1 MENLPILTGEKV
13 VLRPITDADTDNI
26 VRWRNTP
33 SVRDNFIFR
42 QTFTP
47 EMHRN
52 WLKTKVATGEVVQY
66 IIVDKAADTAVGS
79 VYYRD
84 VDHTFNSAEY
94 GIFIGEESA
103 RGKGFG
109 TETARLFTDF
119 GFTALHLHRISL
131 RVLAENTPARRSYA
145 AAGFEGVIRECEAD
159 IHLFRQGRRSHD
171 NSLKR
176 PELPHGVDSLF
187 CTFGDNDGS
196 AGLVLRLGGIAGV
209 RPADEV
215 IAVTRRK
222 LSDGYFIFNV
232 KYLSVLVRAIV
243 EVKVQSVCHI

>member
-1 MENLPILTGEKV
+1 MEKLPILTGEKV

-94 GIFIGEESA
+94 GIFVGEESA

-109 TETARLFTDF
+109 TETAHRFR
-119 GFTALHLHRISL
+119 LHRAALAPHQSARACREHPCPPQL
-131 RVLAENTPARRSYA
+131 RRRRLC
-145 AAGFEGVIRECEAD
+145 GGR
-159 IHLFRQGRRSHD
+159 HL
-171 NSLKR
+171 
-176 PELPHGVDSLF
+176 P
-187 CTFGDNDGS
+187 
-196 AGLVLRLGGIAGV
+196 
-209 RPADEV
+209 
-215 IAVTRRK
+215 
-222 LSDGYFIFNV
+222 
-232 KYLSVLVRAIV
+232 
-243 EVKVQSVCHI
+243 

>member
-1 MENLPILTGEKV
+1 MEKLPILTGEKV

-26 VRWRNTP
+26 VRWSNTP

-145 AAGFEGVIRECEAD
+145 AAGFVEEGTFRED
-159 IHLFRQGRRSHD
+159 
-171 NSLKR
+171 
-176 PELPHGVDSLF
+176 GVYRDVVF
-187 CTFGDNDGS
+187 M
-196 AGLVLRLGGIAGV
+196 AKIA
-209 RPADEV
+209 
-215 IAVTRRK
+215 
-222 LSDGYFIFNV
+222 
-232 KYLSVLVRAIV
+232 
-243 EVKVQSVCHI
+243 Q

>member
-1 MENLPILTGEKV
+1 MEKLPILTGEKV

-84 VDHTFNSAEY
+84 VDRTFNSAEY
-94 GIFIGEESA
+94 GIFVGEESA

-119 GFTALHLHRISL
+119 GFAGLHLHRVSL
-131 RVLAENTPARRSYA
+131 RVLAENTAARRSYEK
-145 AAGFEGVIRECEAD
+145 AGFVQEGV
-159 IHLFRQGRRSHD
+159 FRD
-171 NSLKR
+171 M
-176 PELPHGVDSLF
+176 ELL
-187 CTFGDNDGS
+187 DG
-196 AGLVLRLGGIAGV
+196 AYRDVVFMA
-209 RPADEV
+209 
-215 IAVTRRK
+215 K
-222 LSDGYFIFNV
+222 LAEN
-232 KYLSVLVRAIV
+232 
-243 EVKVQSVCHI
+243 